1 MMKKLAVLA
10 AILPVAAFAQGAGP
24 GPGYGPGH
32 GGCAN
37 CAKRGGGPGTDEQV
51 ERMEKRARLA
61 RNLGL
66 AEALDLDTAAANKL
80 AGALEK
86 VDDKRLAVHKQFR
99 DARIVLRKAAGGE
112 KVPAA
117 EVDAA
122 LAKALD
128 AQAQMAALD
137 KETLS
142 IVTKDLSAEKKARAA
157 LFLGRFE
164 HKMGPGGMGPGM
176 GGGRGRGMGPGGGMG
191 MGPGGHQHGPGCQ
204 DCPWDDDDGK

>member
-24 GPGYGPGH
+24 GFGPGS

-37 CAKRGGGPGTDEQV
+37 CAKRGGPGDDAQA

-86 VDDKRLAVHKQFR
+86 LDDKRVALHKQHR

-112 KVPAA
+112 KVSAA

-137 KETLS
+137 KETLA
-142 IVTKDLSAEKKARAA
+142 IVTKDLTGEKKARAA

-164 HKMGPGGMGPGM
+164 HKMGPGGMGPGK
-176 GGGRGRGMGPGGGMG
+176 GRGGRGMGPGGGPG

-204 DCPWDDDDGK
+204 DCPWDDDK

>member
-24 GPGYGPGH
+24 GPGYGPGP

-37 CAKRGGGPGTDEQV
+37 CARGRGPGDDAQV

-66 AEALDLDTAAANKL
+66 AEALELDTAAANKL

-86 VDDKRLAVHKQFR
+86 VDERRVAVHKQFR
-99 DARIVLRKAAGGE
+99 DARVVLRKAAAGE

-122 LAKALD
+122 VAKALD

-142 IVTKDLSAEKKARAA
+142 IVTKDLTGEKKARAV
-157 LFLGRFE
+157 LFLDRFS
-164 HKMGPGGMGPGM
+164 HRMGPGGMGPGM
-176 GGGRGRGMGPGGGMG
+176 GRGRGMGPGRGPG
-191 MGPGGHQHGPGCQ
+191 MGPGGMGYGRGCA
-204 DCPWDDDDGK
+204 DCPWGDDDGK